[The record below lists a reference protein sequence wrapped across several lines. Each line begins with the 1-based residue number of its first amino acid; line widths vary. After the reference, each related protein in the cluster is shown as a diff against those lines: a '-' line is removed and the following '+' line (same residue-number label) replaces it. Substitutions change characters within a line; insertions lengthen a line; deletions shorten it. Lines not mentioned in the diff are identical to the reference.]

1 MLYEAILLGCEKY
14 HQAPYSYDDAYR
26 EYRNDRD
33 EDKWSNPKTLDYSE
47 VDRLILFVN
56 QWGCMMPREA
66 HDNVERLREGLKR
79 QIPGLDRL
87 KDYTLLD
94 IELDKATCEL
104 IERSFDAVANAGH
117 RFESVAT
124 SKMLHAAINPDLFV
138 MWDGRIMNGYGI
150 YGSGREYAHDFLPE
164 MQSLAR
170 ESMRQFKEE
179 SPVRSYPPPGH
190 TLAKVI
196 DEYNYVRFT
205 LRDVEVRV
213 TADEL

>member
-87 KDYTLLD
+87 KDYTLLNV
-94 IELDKATCEL
+94 ELDEATRKL
-104 IERSFDAVANAGH
+104 IAESFHAVANAGC

-124 SKMLHAAINPDLFV
+124 SKMLHAAVNPELFV
-138 MWDGRIMNGYGI
+138 MWDNCIMHGYEITYGNGRA
-150 YGSGREYAHDFLPE
+150 YAHHFLPK
-164 MQSLAR
+164 MQLLAR
-170 ESMRQFKEE
+170 ESMRQARDSQVE
-179 SPVRSYPPPGH
+179 PYPPAGH
-190 TLAKVI
+190 TMAKVI

-205 LRDVEVRV
+205 LRNKEVRKM
-213 TADEL
+213 ADRL

>member
-79 QIPGLDRL
+79 QVPELNRL
-87 KDYTLLD
+87 KDYTLLNGD
-94 IELDKATCEL
+94 LDQATCEL
-104 IERSFDAVANAGH
+104 FERSFDVVANAGH

-124 SKMLHAAINPDLFV
+124 SKMLHAAINPELFV
-138 MWDGRIMNGYGI
+138 MWDGRIMSGYGLD
-150 YGSGREYAHDFLPE
+150 GSGREYAHRFLPR
-164 MQSLAR
+164 MQSIAR
-170 ESMRQFKEE
+170 EFWRQVTEE
-179 SPVRSYPPPGH
+179 RPGTTHPPPRH
-190 TLAKVI
+190 TLAKV
-196 DEYNYVRFT
+196 DSLAKSLCRSN
-205 LRDVEVRV
+205 
-213 TADEL
+213 